1 MSSLVQSTET
11 PNCVRSR
18 MMGFRRDLDSASHEC
33 AYLDSGGVVLPAEND
48 LEISE
53 PMTTP

>member
-1 MSSLVQSTET
+1 
-11 PNCVRSR
+11 